1 MERTKNELDLELKIR
16 MMRFLWSTGYF
27 VRRNI
32 PLIRYEFGKKTNQQY
47 TDVDVLGIKFD
58 FNLNPHITICDC
70 KSGSSTK
77 TSERIFWLS
86 GVMKYFNAD
95 HGFFVR
101 SNVMESR
108 YIDLA
113 NKLEILPLSLNQISE
128 LEKSYRIDA
137 NYYLGSFDANN
148 TKTEDNKF
156 RGLESLESRVHDY
169 IRIKYWTD
177 PVYQQI
183 ESLMSYALKI
193 KKSDMIKEEQKL
205 FLQMY
210 ILSLLS
216 ISILNFSRMA
226 IAIPQKQ
233 REDQIKDRIS
243 GGRFESYER
252 KKLLE
257 SFYDFMSHEIK
268 LKYNQNYS
276 VTKKEFLSQFYPPY
290 IRYLVDL
297 VQRICLN
304 PKYAVSIP
312 QILDLLTYQVA
323 LTNKGFDIKDIPNLS
338 NNNDFYN
345 FIKPAKDMIT
355 FGERSGLLSEEQSKT
370 IKDALSKLDNPQKG
384 KYACVKGAPLGQN

>member
-1 MERTKNELDLELKIR
+1 MGTKDELDLELKIR
-16 MMRFLWSTGYF
+16 MMRFLWSTGHF

-32 PLIRYEFGKKTNQQY
+32 PLIRYEFGKRTTQQY

-58 FNLNPHITICDC
+58 FNLNPNITICDC
-70 KSGSSTK
+70 KSGNSAK

-86 GVMKYFNAD
+86 GVMKYFDAD
-95 HGFFVR
+95 YGFFIR
-101 SNVMESR
+101 SNVIESR

-113 NKLEILPLSLNQISE
+113 NKLEILPLSLTQISE
-128 LEKSYRIDA
+128 LEKSYRIDT
-137 NYYLGSFDANN
+137 NYYIGSFNINN
-148 TKTEDNKF
+148 IKTEDDKF
-156 RGLESLESRVHDY
+156 RGLQSLESQVYDY

-177 PVYQQI
+177 PVSQQI
-183 ESLMSYALKI
+183 ASLMSYALKI
-193 KKSDMIKEEQKL
+193 KKSDMIREEEKL
-205 FLQMY
+205 FLQMH

-216 ISILNFSRMA
+216 ISILNFSRM
-226 IAIPQKQ
+226 ILVIPQKQ
-233 REDQIKDRIS
+233 REDQIKDRLS

-268 LKYNQNYS
+268 LNYNQKYS

-290 IRYLVDL
+290 TKHLVDL

-304 PKYAVSIP
+304 PKYAASIP

-323 LTNKGFDIKDIPNLS
+323 LINKGFDIKDIPNLS

-345 FIKPAKDMIT
+345 FIKPTKDMIT
-355 FGERSGLLSEEQSKT
+355 FGERSELLSEEQSKI
-370 IKDALSKLDNPQKG
+370 IKDALSKLNCLQKD
-384 KYACVKGAPLGQN
+384 